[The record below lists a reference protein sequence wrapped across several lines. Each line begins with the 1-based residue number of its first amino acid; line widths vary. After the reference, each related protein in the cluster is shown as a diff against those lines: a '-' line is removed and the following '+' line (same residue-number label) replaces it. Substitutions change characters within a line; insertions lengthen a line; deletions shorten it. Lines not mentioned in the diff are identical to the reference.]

1 MELLNMMGHP
11 DIRLWLAQ
19 AMVVFFLVCGVTLL
33 AFGVSL
39 IVNSAGALRLIAGM
53 NRWVSMRAATKP
65 LEVPRDTQHVVQK
78 YRHAFAAV
86 FVLGGAY
93 AIYSLLTQFNAD
105 AIIRLLGLNAFNR
118 GAAHWLAD
126 SLRWLLIVGNLFAI
140 IAGVMLALFPDYVV
154 ALEARAGRWVSVRRM
169 TKGADSMNIKL
180 DSWVAVYPRAI
191 GTIIVMVGLLLIG
204 TFGMMVPRVW

>member
-1 MELLNMMGHP
+1 MEFLNMMTHP
-11 DIRLWLAQ
+11 VVRLWLAQ

-53 NRWVSMRAATKP
+53 NRWVSMREATKP
-65 LEVPRDTQHVVQK
+65 LEVPRDTRHVVQK
-78 YRHAFAAV
+78 YHYAFAAV
-86 FVLGGAY
+86 FVIGGAY
-93 AIYSLLTQFNAD
+93 AIYGLLTHFSTD
-105 AIIRLLGLNAFNR
+105 AMIRLLGLNTFSR
-118 GAAHWLAD
+118 DAALWLAD

-140 IAGVMLALFPDYVV
+140 IAGVMLALFPGYV
-154 ALEARAGRWVSVRRM
+154 ATLEERAGRWVSMRRI
-169 TKGADSMNIKL
+169 TKGADNMNIKL

-191 GTIIVMVGLLLIG
+191 GTVIVFAALLLIG

>member
-1 MELLNMMGHP
+1 MEFLNMMGHP
-11 DIRLWLAQ
+11 VVRLWLAQ

-65 LEVPRDTQHVVQK
+65 LEVRRDTQHVVQK
-78 YRHAFAAV
+78 YRYAFAAV
-86 FVLGGAY
+86 FVFGGAY
-93 AIYSLLTQFNAD
+93 AIYGLLTQFSAD
-105 AIIRLLGLNAFNR
+105 AIIRLLGLNVFR
-118 GAAHWLAD
+118 RAAALWLAD
-126 SLRWLLIVGNLFAI
+126 SLHWLLIVGNLFAI
-140 IAGVMLALFPDYVV
+140 IAGVMLALFPGHVA

-169 TKGADSMNIKL
+169 TKGADNMNIKL

-191 GTIIVMVGLLLIG
+191 GTIIVMIALLLIG